1 MTAWN
6 ALLTRAQT
14 ALSRGAFIEAQR
26 DAEALLK
33 APLPREMRGRAL
45 LVAAD
50 AAYATGGY
58 STAARH
64 YNAFIA
70 QDKNAPEVAHATIAL
85 GWTRL
90 RSGDPNGA
98 RAVWNGLAD
107 TRPADTRA
115 PVGLLLAAEVASQTG
130 DRAGAERLL
139 DRLIAWYPSSSAAAP
154 GLLSRASLLLRRQ
167 HEAAALR
174 DVDEVVRAHGPSA
187 IDNRRKL
194 IEAVASTDKEPV
206 VTSPP
211 ARSDGDAG
219 GAYGEALDRFAARLL
234 DKQHREETPYLLHAV
249 VLLAAKRGWADPLTG
264 TLADRLVG
272 DFPSYPP
279 ASRLLARVGE
289 AAAAAGQWPLAR
301 RSWETM
307 LAHAPMTMGRTE
319 RLMLAE
325 AQLRTGETAQARQ
338 YLEQLA
344 ATPRGEETPR
354 ALLLLAQMQTTAGD
368 RGAALAAHERLQQ
381 DYPRFP
387 RSAGDL
393 LSHARLLVDVNQHG
407 RARPMLQKVVEA
419 SEGEVAA
426 EAAYRLGQGFD
437 RENKHAAAVEWYL
450 TAVYVAEQSTWAR
463 QALLGAGRSLT
474 KLNEK
479 KEALAVY
486 WKLLPGAG
494 GPDSAAD
501 RGISGEA
508 AYHAG
513 EILRDADHHAD
524 ALVMFQTSAQ
534 LTAGSPAE
542 RQALLAALQ
551 SLAGAGD
558 RQAAEVIY
566 RRLQQAGANESQLA
580 QARQALR
587 VDGRPSPPGSPSES
601 ALPKPPR

>member
-1 MTAWN
+1 
-6 ALLTRAQT
+6 
-14 ALSRGAFIEAQR
+14 
-26 DAEALLK
+26 
-33 APLPREMRGRAL
+33 
-45 LVAAD
+45 
-50 AAYATGGY
+50 
-58 STAARH
+58 
-64 YNAFIA
+64 
-70 QDKNAPEVAHATIAL
+70 
-85 GWTRL
+85 
-90 RSGDPNGA
+90 
-98 RAVWNGLAD
+98 
-107 TRPADTRA
+107 
-115 PVGLLLAAEVASQTG
+115 
-130 DRAGAERLL
+130 
-139 DRLIAWYPSSSAAAP
+139 
-154 GLLSRASLLLRRQ
+154 
-167 HEAAALR
+167 
-174 DVDEVVRAHGPSA
+174 
-187 IDNRRKL
+187 
-194 IEAVASTDKEPV
+194 
-206 VTSPP
+206 
-211 ARSDGDAG
+211 
-219 GAYGEALDRFAARLL
+219 
-234 DKQHREETPYLLHAV
+234 
-249 VLLAAKRGWADPLTG
+249 
-264 TLADRLVG
+264 
-272 DFPSYPP
+272 
-279 ASRLLARVGE
+279 
-289 AAAAAGQWPLAR
+289 
-301 RSWETM
+301 
-307 LAHAPMTMGRTE
+307 
-319 RLMLAE
+319 
-325 AQLRTGETAQARQ
+325 
-338 YLEQLA
+338 
-344 ATPRGEETPR
+344 
-354 ALLLLAQMQTTAGD
+354 
-368 RGAALAAHERLQQ
+368 
-381 DYPRFP
+381 
-387 RSAGDL
+387 
-393 LSHARLLVDVNQHG
+393 
-407 RARPMLQKVVEA
+407 MLQKVVEA